1 MNFATWS
8 IRNPIPAILLFAM
21 LTIAGIMGFHK
32 LPIQNLPDIDLP
44 TINITLTQPGAAPAQ
59 LETEVARKVENAL
72 ATVSGLK
79 HLRTAITDGQVQIT
93 VEFVLEKNISDALID
108 AKNAVDSVRSQLPA
122 DLQQPTVS
130 AVTVGGE
137 AVLVYAIGA
146 GNMDEESLSW
156 FVDDTVGK
164 AIMAVPG
171 VGRMDRVG
179 GLTRQVRVAVD
190 PVRMAAQ
197 GVTAVD
203 VSQALRNMQ
212 QESSGG
218 RGQFGL
224 EEQSARVIATV
235 RQASELAAFPV
246 TLPNGRKLRLDQIA
260 TISDA
265 SAERTQIAL
274 LDGKPVVGFKVY
286 RAKGYDETVIAKNI
300 AAALEKLQAG
310 NPALRFTRISG
321 TVGYTNEQYHG
332 SMDMLYEGSILAVLV
347 VWWFLRDWRATLVAA
362 SALPLS
368 ILPAFAAMAWFGF
381 SLNTLTLLAL
391 AVIVGILVDDAIVEI
406 ENIERHA
413 HMGKPILQAAG
424 DAVTEIALAVI
435 ATTMTLVVVFL
446 PTAMM
451 SGVPGLFFRQFG
463 WTAVIA
469 VLTSLLVARIL
480 TPMMAA
486 YLLKSKQIVEQQDGR
501 IMRWYLH
508 AVRWC
513 LAHRKTTMLAATL
526 FFAGSVA
533 LIPFISSGL
542 MPPADRGYTTVN
554 IELPPGSS
562 LRNTLALA
570 EAARRALGGVGG
582 IDYIFTTVG
591 VSQIVGGGLLQ
602 AGEVRN
608 GSLTLSLADRGKRP
622 VQTEIERAVRR
633 ALLNVPGARF
643 TVGAGGPGEKMQL
656 ILASDND
663 AALKAAAQAMERQ
676 LRGVGSLSN
685 ISSTASLERPE
696 IIVRPDLQRASE
708 LGVSTASIGQ
718 VVRIAT
724 AGDFSANL
732 PKLNLDNRQV
742 DINVSMP
749 DADRQ
754 SLSTFANLRVAGRN
768 GLVPL
773 SSVASLSVE
782 SGPSKIERYDR
793 RRYVTVSADLGGM
806 PLGEALAAANALP
819 AVKQMPSSVQLIQ
832 TGDAEIAAEL
842 TAGFI
847 MAIAIGVLC
856 VFCVL
861 VLLFR
866 DFLQPV
872 TILSAIPLSLGGA
885 FLALL
890 MAHSEMDIPSMIG
903 LVMLMGI
910 VTKNSILLVE
920 YAIVGKRDRGLSVF
934 DALVDACHKRAR
946 PIVMTTVAMIAGMMP
961 IALGFGADSSFR
973 QPMAIA
979 VIGGLLTSTAL
990 SLLVVPV
997 VFTYVDQFEHWSRRL
1012 FAGKRDVR
1020 VKEIEANAG

>member
-8 IRNPIPAILLFAM
+8 IRNPIPAILLFAL

-44 TINITLTQPGAAPAQ
+44 TVNITLTQPGAAPAQ

-72 ATVSGLK
+72 ATMSGLK
-79 HLRTAITDGQVQIT
+79 HLRTSITDGQVQIT

-108 AKNAVDSVRSQLPA
+108 AKNAVDSVRSQLPT

-130 AVTVGGE
+130 AVTVGGD

-146 GNMDEESLSW
+146 GDMDEESLSW

-164 AIMAVPG
+164 AILAVPG

-197 GVTAVD
+197 GVTAAD

-246 TLPNGRKLRLDQIA
+246 TLANGRKLRLDQIA

-265 SAERTQIAL
+265 SAERAQIAL
-274 LDGKPVVGFKVY
+274 LDGKPVVGFKVF
-286 RAKGYDETVIAKNI
+286 RAKGYDETVIAKNV
-300 AAALEKLQAG
+300 AAALEKLQV
-310 NPALRFTRISG
+310 NNHALKFTRISG
-321 TVGYTNEQYHG
+321 TVGYTKEQYEG

-391 AVIVGILVDDAIVEI
+391 AVIVGILVDDAIVEV

-451 SGVPGLFFRQFG
+451 SGIPGLFFKQFG

-486 YLLKSKQIVEQQDGR
+486 YLLKAKHAVEQQDGK
-501 IMRWYLH
+501 IMRRYLH

-526 FFAGSVA
+526 FFVGSVA

-554 IELPPGSS
+554 VELPPGSS
-562 LRNTLALA
+562 LKNTLAAA
-570 EAARRALGGVGG
+570 ERARGALGSVGG
-582 IDYIFTTVG
+582 IDNIFTTVG
-591 VSQIVGGGLLQ
+591 VSQVVGGGQLQ

-608 GSLTLSLADRGKRP
+608 GSLTLSLADRAKRP

-656 ILASDND
+656 ILAGDNEN
-663 AALKAAAQAMERQ
+663 ALKATAQAMERQ
-676 LRGVGSLSN
+676 LRGVGTLSN

-708 LGVSTASIGQ
+708 LGVSTAAIGQ

-732 PKLNLDNRQV
+732 AKLNLDNRQV

-754 SLSTFANLRVAGRN
+754 SVSTFANLHVLGRN

-773 SSVASLSVE
+773 ASVASLSVE

-806 PLGEALAAANALP
+806 PLGEALAAAKALP

-842 TAGFI
+842 GAGFI
-847 MAIAIGVLC
+847 MAIIIGVLC

-890 MAHSEMDIPSMIG
+890 MAHSELDIPSMIG

-920 YAIVGKRDRGLSVF
+920 YTIVGKRDRGLSVF
-934 DALVDACHKRAR
+934 DALMDACHKRAR
-946 PIVMTTVAMIAGMMP
+946 PIVMTTVAMIAGMAP
-961 IALGFGADSSFR
+961 IALGFGADASFR
-973 QPMAIA
+973 QPMAVA

-997 VFTYVDQFEHWSRRL
+997 VFTYIDEFEHWFKNL
-1012 FAGKRDVR
+1012 FARKRDVQ
-1020 VKEIEANAG
+1020 VV

>member
-8 IRNPIPAILLFAM
+8 IRNPIPAILLFAL
-21 LTIAGIMGFHK
+21 LTVAGVMGFHK

-44 TINITLTQPGAAPAQ
+44 TITVTLTQPGAAPAQ

-72 ATVSGLK
+72 ATMSGLK
-79 HLRTAITDGQVQIT
+79 HLRTSITDGQVQIT
-93 VEFVLEKNISDALID
+93 VEFVLEKKLSDALID
-108 AKNAVDSVRSQLPA
+108 TKNAVDSVRSQLPT
-122 DLQQPTVS
+122 DLQQPAVS
-130 AVTVGGE
+130 AVTVGGD
-137 AVLVYAIGA
+137 AVLVYAVGA

-156 FVDDTVGK
+156 LVDDTIGK
-164 AIMAVPG
+164 AILAVPG

-179 GLTRQVRVAVD
+179 GLTRQIRVAVD

-218 RGQFGL
+218 RGQLGM

-246 TLPNGRKLRLDQIA
+246 TLSNGRKLRLDQIA

-265 SAERTQIAL
+265 SAERAQIAL
-274 LDGKPVVGFKVY
+274 LDGKPVVGFKVF
-286 RAKGYDETVIAKNI
+286 RAKGYDETVIAKNV
-300 AAALEKLQAG
+300 AATLEKLQAG
-310 NPALRFTRISG
+310 NRELKFTRISG
-321 TVGYTNEQYHG
+321 TVGYTQEQYEG

-413 HMGKPILQAAG
+413 HMGKPIRQAAG

-435 ATTMTLVVVFL
+435 ATTMALVVVFL

-451 SGVPGLFFRQFG
+451 SGIPGLFFKQFG

-486 YLLKSKQIVEQQDGR
+486 YLLKAKPAAEQQDGR

-526 FFAGSVA
+526 FFAGSIA

-542 MPPADRGYTTVN
+542 MPPADRGYSTLNV
-554 IELPPGSS
+554 ELPPGSS
-562 LRNTLALA
+562 LKNTLEVA
-570 EAARRALGGVGG
+570 EMARTALGGVGG
-582 IDYIFTTVG
+582 IDNIFTTVG
-591 VSQIVGGGLLQ
+591 VSQAVGGGQVQ

-608 GSLTLSLADRGKRP
+608 GSLTLSLADRAKRP
-622 VQTEIERAVRR
+622 VQTEIEKAVRR

-656 ILASDND
+656 ILSGDDEN
-663 AALKAAAQAMERQ
+663 ALKASAQAMERQ
-676 LRGVGSLSN
+676 LRGVGTLSN

-708 LGVSTASIGQ
+708 LGVSTAAIGQ

-732 PKLNLDNRQV
+732 AKLNLDNRQV

-749 DADRQ
+749 DTDRQ
-754 SLSTFANLRVAGRN
+754 SLSTFANLRVLGRN

-773 SSVASLSVE
+773 ASVAGLSME

-806 PLGEALAAANALP
+806 PLGEALAAAKALP
-819 AVKQMPSSVQLIQ
+819 AVAQMPSSVKLIQ

-842 TAGFI
+842 SAGFV
-847 MAIAIGVLC
+847 MAIIIGVLC

-861 VLLFR
+861 VLLFG

-890 MAHSEMDIPSMIG
+890 MAHSELDIPSMIG

-920 YAIVGKRDRGLSVF
+920 YTIVGKRDRGLSVF
-934 DALVDACHKRAR
+934 DALMDACHKRAR
-946 PIVMTTVAMIAGMMP
+946 PIVMTTVAMIAGMTP
-961 IALGFGADSSFR
+961 IALGLGADASFR
-973 QPMAIA
+973 QPMAVA

-997 VFTYVDQFEHWSRRL
+997 VFSYVDELEHWLRKL
-1012 FAGKRDVR
+1012 FARKHDVR
-1020 VKEIEANAG
+1020 LKEIEAEA